1 MDFGIPYLV
10 CAGIV
15 VFAAFAIP
23 WWIHNWHA
31 TPTEKQLGGEIGYA
45 AIALMFFLIPTA
57 LAYSGRL
64 VHFPGLFT
72 TVMNLEGRASLCSTS
87 SSTRTHRSSPGSKT
101 FNGYT
106 TTAPNRSPN

>member
-31 TPTEKQLGGEIGYA
+31 TPTEKQLDGEIGYA
-45 AIALMFFLIPTA
+45 AIALMFFLIHSHESRRARQPM
-57 LAYSGRL
+57 LHLIFYPYPSIIPWFQDLQRL
-64 VHFPGLFT
+64 HDYCAEQVPQLNQT
-72 TVMNLEGRASLCSTS
+72 PCT
-87 SSTRTHRSSPGSKT
+87 P
-101 FNGYT
+101 
-106 TTAPNRSPN
+106 